1 MNEIHLFLFSMG
13 KMYANQI
20 GAVYGGYW
28 KFVCLFSVIKKIK
41 ATEKLLVINA
51 ALLVSLNNFEDSK
64 RLCCWVQE
72 FLEGVEHELSNDRQY
87 VLSVGKVSSWSTF
100 WFCWEHRV
108 TVIIWMT
115 VTCSCLKWWYYNTIR
130 VFIVILQLLVYTIY
144 KRIYIYNI

>member
-13 KMYANQI
+13 KN
-20 GAVYGGYW
+20 
-28 KFVCLFSVIKKIK
+28 VCKSNWCSVERVLKICLSFSVIKKIK

-72 FLEGVEHELSNDRQY
+72 FLEGIEHELSNDRQY
-87 VLSVGKVSSWSTF
+87 VMSVGKVSSWSTF
-100 WFCWEHRV
+100 CFYWEHRV
-108 TVIIWMT
+108 TVIIWTT

-144 KRIYIYNI
+144 KRIYI